1 MSRNLER
8 VHQRVHAAAARVGRD
23 PQGITLVGVSK
34 GQPLERVLEAVEAG
48 VRHLGESRVQEAR
61 QKIPAVQPPVTWHL
75 VGHLQRN
82 KVRPALQLFHWIDS
96 LDSLGLAREIHRRAA
111 GPLPVLL
118 EVNVTG
124 ERGKHGFRPQELPLA
139 LAELLRLERLS
150 IRGLMTLAA
159 VVDDPRET
167 RPAFRA
173 LRRLRDELA
182 RLAPQLEILSMG
194 MSQDYEVAIEE
205 GATMIRLGT
214 ALFGPR
220 HAP

>member
-1 MSRNLER
+1 MGRNLER
-8 VHQRVHAAAARVGRD
+8 VRQRVHAAAARAGRD
-23 PQGITLVGVSK
+23 PEGITLVAVTK

-48 VRHLGESRVQEAR
+48 VRHLGESRVQEAQ
-61 QKIPAVQPPVTWHL
+61 QKIPAVQAPVTWHL

-82 KVRPALQLFHWIDS
+82 KVRPALQLFDWIDS
-96 LDSLGLAREIHRRAA
+96 LDSLRLAREIQRRAA

-124 ERGKHGFRPQELPLA
+124 EAGKHGFRPQELPLA
-139 LAELLRLERLS
+139 LAELLRLEGLS

-159 VVDDPRET
+159 LVDDPQET

-205 GATMIRLGT
+205 GATMIRVGT